1 MQVDCYFINIPRMLY
16 HGTSHVLE
24 VLQHRGV
31 ARITADQCQLGQE
44 AENGEP
50 VRKLTGFMTNARTS
64 WTSFTGGAKARAAT
78 AVGPKAAC
86 TSCAT
91 GRQPEGQRSFSVNF
105 ATVYLL
111 IGLRDYSTRHRRMKN
126 NEQFYT
132 DGCGIM
138 IDGDDD
144 VRLHYRND

>member
-1 MQVDCYFINIPRMLY
+1 M
-16 HGTSHVLE
+16 
-24 VLQHRGV
+24 LQHLGV

-50 VRKLTGFMTNARTS
+50 VKKPTGFMSNCDDILEQLHRRCTGKGGNCSRPRGGVHQLCNGKTAR
-64 WTSFTGGAKARAAT
+64 RAAIFQREL
-78 AVGPKAAC
+78 C
-86 TSCAT
+86 
-91 GRQPEGQRSFSVNF
+91 EGV
-105 ATVYLL
+105 L
-111 IGLRDYSTRHRRMKN
+111 IGLGNYLTRHRRMRN

-144 VRLHYRND
+144 VRLHYRIDYGRVQKP